1 MEWGKAGRPRK
12 KPVDEKPEDKDKW
25 TKEELTLYQ
34 HGLYA
39 LACAVVNQWV
49 KDGKPKSSEA
59 GLLPWLSIIEQHD
72 KENNNGC

>member
-1 MEWGKAGRPRK
+1 MEWMKAGRPRK
-12 KPVDEKPEDKDKW
+12 KEKPAAEEQDKW
-25 TKEELTLYQ
+25 TKEELTVYQ

-59 GLLPWLSIIEQHD
+59 GLIPWLSIIEQHD
-72 KENNNGC
+72 KEN